1 MIDVFLGAVV
11 IVLYIVFLIAAV
23 YAIAAI
29 DDWRL
34 SRYDTELI
42 WREFQR
48 EDAERVRQKIEAANK
63 FRLGRKE

>member
-1 MIDVFLGAVV
+1 MIDVFLGAIAFVV
-11 IVLYIVFLIAAV
+11 AAV
-23 YAIAAI
+23 YAIAAVVIVLYI

-34 SRYDTELI
+34 SR
-42 WREFQR
+42 REFQR

>member
-1 MIDVFLGAVV
+1 MIDVFLGAIAFVV
-11 IVLYIVFLIAAV
+11 AAV
-23 YAIAAI
+23 YAIATVVIVLYI

-34 SRYDTELI
+34 SR
-42 WREFQR
+42 REFQR